1 MTAFLFLGI
10 AFVFTIVNRLYA
22 KKTLNELDTFGVT
35 ILTNLF
41 CALVLLPYALYTLPE
56 ILALS
61 FEQSVLIFIL
71 GILWAIIAW
80 VMNASIAL
88 NDFSF
93 KEIIRQ
99 TRVIFV
105 VVGGVVFL
113 GETLSPFDIL
123 GIGAIIVS
131 AIIISWRKTSL
142 KQHMTSKPIILA
154 WLSALLVAIATLL
167 EKQVVM
173 DVDVL
178 TYAFLGAFALP
189 TIFLLPFLN
198 KTRRAACVH
207 LLTNHKIEITLFSS
221 FMLVA
226 FVAGLFVYQMLPI
239 SIAYP
244 LIQTA
249 TVFSVLIG
257 TTIFEG
263 NHQWKRKVI
272 AAIVAILG
280 VILIQIP

>member
-22 KKTLNELDTFGVT
+22 KRTLNKLDIYGVT
-35 ILTNLF
+35 ILSNLF
-41 CALVLLPYALYTLPE
+41 CVLVLIPYALYNLPE
-56 ILALS
+56 IIALPA
-61 FEQSVLIFIL
+61 EKIVLIFIL
-71 GILWAIIAW
+71 GILWALIAW

-105 VVGGVVFL
+105 VAGGVVFL
-113 GETLSPFDIL
+113 GETLSLFDSF
-123 GIGAIIVS
+123 GIGAIILS
-131 AIIISWRKTSL
+131 AIIISWRKTTL
-142 KQHMTSKPIILA
+142 RQHLTSKPILLA
-154 WLSALLVAIATLL
+154 WLSVLLVAIATLL

-173 DVDVL
+173 EVDVL

-189 TIFLLPFLN
+189 TFFLLLFL
-198 KTRRAACVH
+198 TRERRFACVN
-207 LLTNHKIEITLFSS
+207 LLTNHKLEITLFSS

-226 FVAGLFVYQMLPI
+226 FIAGLFVYQMLPI

-244 LIQTA
+244 LIQSA
-249 TVFSVLIG
+249 TVFSVVIG
-257 TTIFEG
+257 TTIFED
-263 NHQWKRKVI
+263 NHQWKRKVV
-272 AAIVAILG
+272 AAIIAIIG
-280 VILIQIP
+280 VVLIQIQ

>member
-22 KKTLNELDTFGVT
+22 KRTLNALDTYGVT
-35 ILTNLF
+35 ILSNIF
-41 CALVLLPYALYTLPE
+41 CTLVLLPYAIYKLPDIIVLTSKQLGL
-56 ILALS
+56 IL
-61 FEQSVLIFIL
+61 IL

-80 VMNASIAL
+80 VINASVAL

-113 GETLSPFDIL
+113 GETLSIL
-123 GIGAIIVS
+123 DTFGIGAIILS
-131 AIIISWRKTSL
+131 TIIISWRKTTL
-142 KQHMTSKPIILA
+142 REHITSKPILLA
-154 WLSALLVAIATLL
+154 WLSSILVAVATLI

-189 TIFLLPFLN
+189 TIFLLTFLN
-198 KTRRAACVH
+198 QRRKLACVD
-207 LLTNHKIEITLFSS
+207 LLNNHKIEIILFSS
-221 FMLVA
+221 FMLTA
-226 FVAGLFVYQMLPI
+226 FVAGLFVYKFLPI

-244 LIQTA
+244 LIQSA

-257 TTIFEG
+257 TTLFEG
-263 NHQWKRKVI
+263 NHHWKRKVF
-272 AAIVAILG
+272 AAIIAIIG
-280 VILIQIP
+280 VSLIQIP